1 MSSPNNPN
9 LPFLYPYTDAAI
21 AYVMLLYIFRIVQ
34 VLYQPENK
42 KKQNKLTL
50 LPLIIIF
57 VFLVVTFANNDVAYT
72 QNLLDETQELTK
84 VKSIA
89 VGNLTQVLFWSTIEF
104 TICFEWEVIT
114 ALVKFQSTCFLTE
127 MGIKK

>member
-1 MSSPNNPN
+1 MSSPDNPS

-34 VLYQPENK
+34 VLYQPDNK

-57 VFLVVTFANNDVAYT
+57 VFLIVTFANNDVAYE
-72 QNLLDETQELTK
+72 QSLAD
-84 VKSIA
+84 
-89 VGNLTQVLFWSTIEF
+89 GN
-104 TICFEWEVIT
+104 
-114 ALVKFQSTCFLTE
+114 
-127 MGIKK
+127 